1 MDSPRTFQ
9 PGSSEFASCI
19 AAMKNASQRVE
30 FREKFARPE
39 EQEPITERETVHEA
53 RTLSAEAIRVSR
65 EVGQRWGNVTG

>member
-9 PGSSEFASCI
+9 PGSSEFAGCI

-39 EQEPITERETVHEA
+39 EQEPIIERETVHEA
-53 RTLSAEAIRVSR
+53 WTLRNVGLKVSER
-65 EVGQRWGNVTG
+65 